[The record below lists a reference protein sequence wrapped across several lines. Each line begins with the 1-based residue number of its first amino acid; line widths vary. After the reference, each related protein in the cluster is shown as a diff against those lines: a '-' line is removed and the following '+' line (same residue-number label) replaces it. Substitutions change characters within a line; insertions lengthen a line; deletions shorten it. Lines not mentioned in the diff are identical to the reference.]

1 MLSADMLRLGLITAG
16 ALVLIVS
23 FAASVQFLA
32 EGRIDLAGALMVM
45 GLAAVPMLQYTLPF
59 ACGFGST
66 LAYHRFAAD
75 NEATAAAAAGV
86 SHRSLAV
93 PALALGLAC
102 AGGLTLL
109 TNTAIPRFLR
119 EMEVVVRS
127 DLAGVLVRDIER
139 GRPIR
144 LDRFEIAAREAVSAG
159 PDPAVG
165 AVDRL
170 QLTDALAAQLDRD
183 GSVAGYVYAR
193 VINVWLFEEETP
205 EGRYTAAQ
213 LQFVDVDGD
222 MDGERL
228 GSRRFES
235 ARVRI
240 PSGFS
245 DDPKFLT
252 FSELRALR
260 TRPEN
265 LNVVDAHR
273 RTLASRLEEREL
285 IEALRT
291 RLAVDGRVVL
301 ERPGPERVIVTA
313 GALEPDDGRWRLVPL
328 EGLRAV
334 RVERQPAR
342 TSSYFQQATEA
353 WIRIESQTVADAR
366 GGGPTLALELEG
378 VTTIDERGASA
389 GSARSRGA
397 ITGLSRAGSEPGAL
411 SGLGVNELVGR
422 ADEAVAQG
430 DAALGEEVERAKRR
444 LVTRV
449 ASLQREVTGKQHERV
464 AYAVASLVA
473 VLCGCVVA
481 LRRQGGLALPVY
493 LWSFFPAL
501 GSVITINAG
510 ERLTHQIGAPGL
522 LLLWGGVAALAV
534 YTFVEYRR
542 LCRH

>member
-1 MLSADMLRLGLITAG
+1 MLSTDMLRLGAVTAG

-23 FAASVQFLA
+23 FAASVQSLA
-32 EGRIDLAGALMVM
+32 EGRIDLVGALLVM

-66 LAYHRFAAD
+66 LAYHRFAVD
-75 NEATAAAAAGV
+75 NEATAAMTSGI
-86 SHRSLAV
+86 SHRSIVV
-93 PALALGLAC
+93 PALALGLLCAAC
-102 AGGLTLL
+102 LALL
-109 TNTAIPRFLR
+109 TQTVIPHFLR
-119 EMEVVVRS
+119 SMEVVVRS

-139 GRPIR
+139 GRAIR
-144 LDRFEIAAREAVSAG
+144 LDRFEIAAREAVRAG

-170 QLTDALAAQLDRD
+170 QLTDALAAQLGRD
-183 GSVAGYVYAR
+183 GAVTGYVYAR

-205 EGRYTAAQ
+205 EGRFTAAQ

-265 LNVVDAHR
+265 LNVIDAHR
-273 RTLASRLEEREL
+273 RVLVRRLEERDL
-285 IEALRT
+285 IADLRA
-291 RLAVDGRVVL
+291 RLQIDGRFAL

-313 GALEPDDGRWRLVPL
+313 GALEEHEGRWRVAPL
-328 EGLRAV
+328 EGLRSV
-334 RVERQPAR
+334 RVERQPPR
-342 TSSYFQQATEA
+342 TSSYVQQAAGA
-353 WIRIESQTVADAR
+353 WLRFDEQPIGEDSLTR
-366 GGGPTLALELEG
+366 PTLTLELEE
-378 VTTIDERGASA
+378 VTTIDDRGAA
-389 GSARSRGA
+389 
-397 ITGLSRAGSEPGAL
+397 AGSERARAAVTGLVRPGADD
-411 SGLGVNELVGR
+411 SAIAKLGVTELLAR
-422 ADEAVAQG
+422 AREGTGANAEPG
-430 DAALGEEVERAKRR
+430 DPVERARQR
-444 LVTRV
+444 LQRSVD
-449 ASLQREVTGKQHERV
+449 SLQREVTGKQNERA
-464 AYAVASLVA
+464 AYAAASLVT

-481 LRRQGGLALPVY
+481 LRRQTGLALPVY

-501 GSVITINAG
+501 GSVITVHAG
-510 ERLTHQIGAPGL
+510 QRLTHRIGPPGL
-522 LLLWGGVAALAV
+522 LLLWGGVAALAL
-534 YTFVEYRR
+534 YTIVEYRR
-542 LCRH
+542 LRRH